1 MRAPSLAALTR
12 GTVGV
17 VVATTTLLAAGAVSG
32 PDHPGPEDVDGRMV
46 FLPPG
51 IDGTEAAAT
60 PEKKAAATTSST
72 AAPAAPAAP
81 APSSAAPA
89 PVPAPAPT
97 RTPQSGAM
105 TLAATTAVNTNIKG
119 EPTSS
124 TAEPRLATSTS
135 VLWMGTWES
144 SSWQTLHGVGSFNSS
159 GNTSVGSYGGPGRSL
174 KATAPA
180 GSTQG
185 FGYMGG
191 FDRMGIGGR
200 DEVYY
205 RYRVYFPSSYV
216 WTNSSGRG
224 GGKLPGL
231 AGKDGGDERRVGAG
245 GQRWNDST
253 EVSRSNLSYS
263 DEWSAR
269 VMWGKDRSAATY
281 LYAQSPLGPQSSK
294 SYFGHVEYC
303 RTRPNDN
310 TSSRV
315 LFKAGAWNT
324 VELRVKMN
332 TPGSNNG
339 IMQLWLNGYLC
350 VDHRDVQ
357 YRSARRPYLRT
368 TQQYVTWYYGGPST
382 DAPNKTS
389 WLLLDD
395 AVLSRSYIGPRTD

>member
-1 MRAPSLAALTR
+1 MRAPSPFAVARSTI
-12 GTVGV
+12 GI
-17 VVATTTLLAAGAVSG
+17 VVATTVLLAAGSLSG
-32 PDHPGPEDVDGRMV
+32 PEPHDAGGLPGAGAQELQSLD
-46 FLPPG
+46 
-51 IDGTEAAAT
+51 AAGSGAT
-60 PEKKAAATTSST
+60 AKAKTAKKSPAPTTSST
-72 AAPAAPAAP
+72 AATVAPPPTTAP
-81 APSSAAPA
+81 
-89 PVPAPAPT
+89 PAPAS
-97 RTPQSGAM
+97 SGGTSSGTM
-105 TLAATTAVNTNIKG
+105 TLAATATTNTSIKG

-124 TAEPRLATSTS
+124 TAESRLATSTS

-144 SSWQTLHGVGSFNSS
+144 SNWQTLHGVGSFNNS

-174 KATAPA
+174 RATAPA

-191 FDRMGIGGR
+191 FDRMGIGAR

-245 GQRWNDST
+245 GKRWNDSS
-253 EVSRSNLSYS
+253 EIYRSNLSYA

-269 VMWGKDRSAATY
+269 VMWGKDRSASTY
-281 LYAQSPLGPQSSK
+281 LYAQSPLGPQSSN

-315 LFKAGAWNT
+315 LFKPGAWNT

-332 TPGSNNG
+332 TAGSSNG

-357 YRSARRPYLRT
+357 YRSSRRPGLRI
-368 TQQYVTWYYGGPST
+368 TQQYVTWYYGGPSA
-382 DAPNKTS
+382 DAPSSNS
-389 WLLLDD
+389 WLLMDD
-395 AVLSRSYIGPRTD
+395 AVLSRSYIGPR